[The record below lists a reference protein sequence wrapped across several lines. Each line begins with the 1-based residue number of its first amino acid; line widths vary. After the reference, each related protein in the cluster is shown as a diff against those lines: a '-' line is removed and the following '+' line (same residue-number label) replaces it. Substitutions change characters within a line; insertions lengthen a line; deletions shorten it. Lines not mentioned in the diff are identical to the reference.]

1 MRWLRRAWQ
10 RLTQGYTYHEVYE
23 FHSCASRWM
32 LPRLKAYRMLGRSI
46 PSGFLLEYEYEP
58 TDAQMTAASDKWD
71 SILAEMIWALEFH
84 AEEPEWATVEEYA
97 GMHKRAEAGMK
108 LMAEY
113 WGALWS

>member
-10 RLTQGYTYHEVYE
+10 RLTQGYTNYEVYE

-32 LPRLKAYRMLGRSI
+32 LPRLKAFRERKCGI
-46 PSGFLLEYEYEP
+46 PAVILDYEYEP
-58 TDAQMTAASDKWD
+58 SEEQMDKASRKWD
-71 SILAEMIWALEFH
+71 SVLAEMIWALEFY
-84 AEEPEWATVEEYA
+84 ACEPEWETDEEFTRLNN
-97 GMHKRAEAGMK
+97 RAEAGMK